1 MWADCH
7 NWGQTEWQARPTQNY
22 FSQLT
27 IEAMLL
33 LENKQ
38 TNKLPVDSIFLEEAL
53 TTLWAIFSRMFLLQ
67 TVLEDGNSISRW
79 STGQFDVQDNKDI
92 ISLWEKV

>member
-1 MWADCH
+1 MPYS
-7 NWGQTEWQARPTQNY
+7 E
-22 FSQLT
+22 
-27 IEAMLL
+27 LL
-33 LENKQ
+33 FPVDHRGYVTVGKQ

-53 TTLWAIFSRMFLLQ
+53 TTLWAIFSRMFVLQ